1 SATQGPEKLQNW
13 NQPRQRPSFGIG
25 RISTRKP
32 VSDAGERLAEK
43 RKPRL
48 GTVQATRPTAE
59 RGRIGHAVCVFERRR
74 GLFPGVVLH
83 KAPPQCL
90 ATGEQAVMGVRERK
104 PRQEGESL
112 PAIGAAATADL
123 NPVVMLVVCLLA
135 AASMADDR
143 IVLTNGA
150 LPQNGPG
157 TTGRPIGFQ
166 LVRRDGKWDQ
176 ENRILLE
183 LCLGTSTCQDLRRKR
198 SSSSLKIESQLVGSR
213 KLYLI

>member
-1 SATQGPEKLQNW
+1 M
-13 NQPRQRPSFGIG
+13 
-25 RISTRKP
+25 
-32 VSDAGERLAEK
+32 SDAVERLAEK

-59 RGRIGHAVCVFERRR
+59 RGGIGHAVRVFESRR
-74 GLFPGVVLH
+74 GLFPRVVLH

-90 ATGEQAVMGVRERK
+90 ATSQHAVMGVRKRK
-104 PRQEGESL
+104 PRQEGEGL
-112 PAIGAAATADL
+112 PATGAAAAADA

-135 AASMADDR
+135 AASMTDDR

-157 TTGRPIGFQ
+157 TTGGPIGFQ
-166 LVRRDGKWDQ
+166 LVRRDGKWDK

-183 LCLGTSTCQDLRRKR
+183 LCPRH
-198 SSSSLKIESQLVGSR
+198 
-213 KLYLI
+213 